1 MTLRAGHPR
10 RPDGHGTAEQ
20 VAEKIAELYRSGID
34 GVLLTFLEFHAD
46 VIRFGKEILP
56 LLRQMGVR
64 RP

>member
-1 MTLRAGHPR
+1 ML
-10 RPDGHGTAEQ
+10 Q
-20 VAEKIAELYRSGID
+20 KIAELYRSGID

-56 LLRQMGVR
+56 LIRQMGVR